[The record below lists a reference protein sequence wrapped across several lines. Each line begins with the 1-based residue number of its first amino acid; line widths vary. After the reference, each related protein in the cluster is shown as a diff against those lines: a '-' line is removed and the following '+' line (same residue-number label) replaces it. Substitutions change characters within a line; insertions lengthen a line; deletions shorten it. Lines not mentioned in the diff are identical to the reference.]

1 MGNYEDLFWEVHE
14 KLSELGLK
22 KEFDKQ
28 LFKMENQDKH
38 KYKSFKDKY
47 EYAYD
52 KVIKSPLYCKT
63 SKDGSI

>member
-22 KEFDKQ
+22 EEFEKQ

-47 EYAYD
+47 EYAFD
-52 KVIKSPLYCKT
+52 KVKKSSPSNKT
-63 SKDGSI
+63 I

>member
-1 MGNYEDLFWEVHE
+1 MGNYEDLFWEVDE

-22 KEFDKQ
+22 EEFENQ
-28 LFKMENQDKH
+28 LLKMKAQDKH

-47 EYAYD
+47 EYAFD

-63 SKDGSI
+63 PKDGSI